1 RGLVVLW
8 ISWRVGAAGGGSSLR
23 ASVRPGRRGPFAPDP
38 TPRTAAGGQDFPA
51 PPLALPEGGP
61 GTAAAA
67 VAGCE
72 SVRLF
77 AERAAASVPGFAVD
91 DQNAGGV
98 AGIVD
103 RLDGLPLAIE
113 LAAARVK
120 LLPPTEILARLDN
133 SLGLLVSGSRDLP
146 ARQRTVR
153 AAQT

>member
-1 RGLVVLW
+1 MSGTGMSCWFWITCGRGV
-8 ISWRVGAAGGGSSLR
+8 AGGGSVWALLEAPGGRGALSPR
-23 ASVRPGRRGPFAPDP
+23 RSPRPGSGERGSPV
-38 TPRTAAGGQDFPA
+38 

-113 LAAARVK
+113 LAAAPVK
-120 LLPPTEILARLDN
+120 LLPPTEI
-133 SLGLLVSGSRDLP
+133 
-146 ARQRTVR
+146 
-153 AAQT
+153 